1 MSAMIVSVMVH
12 VIICL
17 LIYKHIIT
25 KKQQHTVNFANHEHA
40 INTFIQNVDPKIK
53 KNCVQ
58 SQTEDRFKIADTQRP
73 LGKQTVISN
82 ASKKKQHSDQT
93 EDRFKIADTQRPLGK
108 QTVISNASKKKQHQ
122 NVVEKNIPIYN
133 ELHYISHD
141 DNTLTNVL
149 NTLINKQNS
158 IENNKY
164 FKSNFT
170 IKKNNDYNHGISN
183 NVIENNDVNVYKHL
197 LAEAIQKKFYN
208 ASHYVGKQCN
218 LNIELAPDGTLLS
231 VSAISGDIALCQ
243 AAIIAAKLAQIPIPP
258 NADIYKI
265 FKNTTLNFSP
275 Q

>member
-1 MSAMIVSVMVH
+1 MILLNLFNRYYKKFMSAMIVSVMVH

-58 SQTEDRFKIADTQRP
+58 S
-73 LGKQTVISN
+73 
-82 ASKKKQHSDQT
+82 QT